1 MDAATRREHLLVL
14 TAAILFA
21 LMTEAPAR
29 ADAPGTAGEP
39 PGGDAGDAMD
49 VPRVPTAPGDSAQA
63 RYPVFGVAFGCG
75 ALLSSFSDV
84 ENAFHRIEAA
94 YAAQGIQLHP
104 AASVRKQPVLIPT
117 FTLEIN
123 RWAQS
128 GRKAGQS
135 GVGKEE

>member
-21 LMTEAPAR
+21 LMTAAPAR
-29 ADAPGTAGEP
+29 AVATGTAVEP

-49 VPRVPTAPGDSAQA
+49 VPRVPTASGDSAQA

-84 ENAFHRIEAA
+84 ENAFHRIDAA
-94 YAAQGIQLHP
+94 APPPG
-104 AASVRKQPVLIPT
+104 
-117 FTLEIN
+117 
-123 RWAQS
+123 
-128 GRKAGQS
+128 
-135 GVGKEE
+135 